1 MFVNAIIKVRME
13 KRKIK
18 PFTQKELLESAK
30 QSERDYLSG
39 KIKDQKQMEKESE
52 NW

>member
-1 MFVNAIIKVRME
+1 ME